1 MPRALD
7 SHTEIIAAPATPPG
21 RGAVA
26 VVRVSGPE
34 LKPLALKLIG
44 RANIKSRYAHYV
56 AFLAE
61 DGSPIDRGLIL
72 YFPAPHSYTGE
83 DMLELHCH
91 GSPVV
96 VETLLK
102 RLFQLGARPAQ
113 PGEFSRR
120 AFLNGKLDLAQA
132 EAVAALIESTSE
144 AAARAAQR
152 SLEGT
157 FSKQVYR
164 LADALTRLRVY
175 VEASIDFA
183 DEDIDLLAEGDVAAQ
198 LERLLEELKILRQRA
213 HHGRL
218 LREGMT
224 AVIAGPPNVGKSSL
238 LNRLAER
245 EAAIVTDIA
254 GTTRDLLTE
263 HLDLDGI
270 PLYVID
276 TAGLREGGDPIE
288 REGMRRAL
296 KAMHSADRILLV
308 LDRRE
313 PEVGESLLAQ
323 LPAGIPVTRVYNKI
337 DLLDEDPALTESEYA
352 VCVHL
357 SAKTGAGIDLLKL
370 HLKRSMGV
378 DAEAEDA
385 LAARR
390 RHLEAL
396 ARTQDFLRIALEEL
410 CSLQAAELVAENLR
424 LAQQALAEITG
435 EVTSDELLGRIFS
448 EFCIGK

>member
-1 MPRALD
+1 MSGTLD
-7 SHTEIIAAPATPPG
+7 SHADRIAAPATPPG

-26 VVRVSGPE
+26 VVRVSGSDLKSLAFE
-34 LKPLALKLIG
+34 LVGKRSLKP
-44 RANIKSRYAHYV
+44 RHAHYV
-56 AFLAE
+56 AFLGE
-61 DGSPIDRGLIL
+61 DGIAIDRGLVL
-72 YFPAPHSYTGE
+72 YFPAPRSYTGE

-96 VETLLK
+96 VEALLK
-102 RLFQLGARPAQ
+102 RLFQLGVRPAQ

-152 SLEGT
+152 SLEGV
-157 FSKQVYR
+157 FSEQVQR
-164 LADALTRLRVY
+164 LSEALTQLRVY
-175 VEASIDFA
+175 MEASIDFA
-183 DEDIDLLAEGDVAAQ
+183 DEDIDLLAEGEVSVR
-198 LERLLEELKILRQRA
+198 LKRLLEDLSILRRRA
-213 HHGRL
+213 HQGRL

-263 HLDLDGI
+263 HLDLDGM

-288 REGMRRAL
+288 REGMRRAI

-308 LDRRE
+308 LDCRE
-313 PEVGESLLAQ
+313 PEAGESLLAQ
-323 LPAGIPVTRVYNKI
+323 LPAGIPVTRIYNKI
-337 DLLDEDPALTESEYA
+337 DLIDRPPALTETATFAA
-352 VCVHL
+352 VYL
-357 SAKTGAGIDLLKL
+357 SAKTGAGIDLLKF
-370 HLKRSMGV
+370 HLKRSLGFE
-378 DAEAEDA
+378 AEAEDA

-396 ARTQDFLRIALEEL
+396 AQTQDFLHKALEEL
-410 CSLQAAELVAENLR
+410 HSIQAAELVAENLR

-435 EVTSDELLGRIFS
+435 EVTSDDLLGRIFA

>member
-1 MPRALD
+1 MSRTLD
-7 SHTEIIAAPATPPG
+7 SHTDPIAAPATPPG

-26 VVRVSGPE
+26 VVRVSGSD
-34 LKPLALKLIG
+34 LKSLAFELIG
-44 RANIKSRYAHYV
+44 KRSLRPRRAHYV
-56 AFLAE
+56 AFLGE
-61 DGSPIDRGLIL
+61 DGIAIDRGLAL
-72 YFPAPHSYTGE
+72 YFPAPRSYTGE

-96 VETLLK
+96 VEALLK
-102 RLFQLGARPAQ
+102 RLFQLGVRPAQ

-152 SLEGT
+152 SLEGV
-157 FSKQVYR
+157 FSEQVRR
-164 LADALTRLRVY
+164 LSEALTQLRVY

-183 DEDIDLLAEGDVAAQ
+183 DEDIDLLAEGEVSVRLQ
-198 LERLLEELKILRQRA
+198 HLLEDLRILRRRA
-213 HHGRL
+213 YQGRL

-224 AVIAGPPNVGKSSL
+224 AVIIGPPNVGKSSL
-238 LNRLAER
+238 LNCLAEQ

-254 GTTRDLLTE
+254 GTTRDLLCQ
-263 HLDLDGI
+263 HIQIDGM
-270 PLYVID
+270 PLNVID
-276 TAGLREGGDPIE
+276 TAGIREGGDPIE
-288 REGMRRAL
+288 REGMRRAV

-308 LDRRE
+308 LDCRE
-313 PEVGESLLAQ
+313 PEAGESLLAQ
-323 LPAGIPVTRVYNKI
+323 LPVGIPVTRIYNKI
-337 DLLDEDPALTESEYA
+337 DLIDRPPALTEA
-352 VCVHL
+352 GTAAAVHL
-357 SAKTGAGIDLLKL
+357 SAKTGAGIELLKS
-370 HLKRSMGV
+370 HLKRSLGFE
-378 DAEAEDA
+378 AEAEDA

-396 ARTQDFLRIALEEL
+396 AQTQDFLHKALEEL
-410 CSLQAAELVAENLR
+410 HSIRAAELVAENLR

-435 EVTSDELLGRIFS
+435 EVTSDDLLGRIFS